1 MRSNNETCTNLGMK
15 KKWNFLIQYTRNECR
30 RKEKYSAKTFSNC
43 TQIINRT
50 VWNNRGPDVIEY
62 TSSLGLMEGFG
73 IENR

>member
-1 MRSNNETCTNLGMK
+1 MKSNDERCINLGMK
-15 KKWNFLIQYTRNECR
+15 KEWNFLVQDMRNKCR
-30 RKEKYSAKTFSNC
+30 RKKKYSGKTFSNC
-43 TQIINRT
+43 IQIINWT